1 MANTQ
6 IARFVHQHLEPC
18 LHCRR
23 RDRVASSMNA
33 RIRVSGRP
41 FLQPCSPLLG
51 RANCGVLGSSLLS
64 VTRFALQPTK
74 VEAREYLLHALQP
87 TRWGK
92 VSARLVERIILYNSR
107 MLSVRA
113 PECLLGKEREVP
125 LSESHPTPED
135 MPTWRL
141 GPGMN
146 QERSGTRCEPQSANC
161 GTSCRNLV

>member
-1 MANTQ
+1 MLTA
-6 IARFVHQHLEPC
+6 
-18 LHCRR
+18 
-23 RDRVASSMNA
+23 AS
-33 RIRVSGRP
+33 
-41 FLQPCSPLLG
+41 LG
-51 RANCGVLGSSLLS
+51 RAFYRSRASLSNPPRWRL
-64 VTRFALQPTK
+64 
-74 VEAREYLLHALQP
+74 EARRASAAEAGKPHSAELRLEYLLRALQP

-107 MLSVRA
+107 VLSVRA